1 VKKFLTLTL
10 AILLTVTSLSAS
22 FTAASSNEIAV
33 YLGGERMTFDVPPQI
48 IENRTMV
55 PMRAIF
61 EAMNSWVYW
70 NSGTQTV
77 TATGAATTVEMQVG
91 NRVITVN
98 GNEIALDV
106 PPLIVDNRTLVPV
119 RAVAESF
126 DAEVEWNAETQTV
139 SIQTTPYHNYVTIT
153 AERVVTVNLRNGGVV
168 EMRPTGEITLWTVDG
183 QLIFTGS
190 TGDAYVPNVQALTS
204 SNRHDIIYNSANT
217 AFERIY
223 PRLRPFIYTRSQIV
237 LPNRRLTNE
246 EMQEW
251 IAEYHAMD
259 GASAFELEVI
269 QLINEVRRE
278 HNLVELRIHPEL
290 MLASRFYAQTLA
302 NAVFA
307 EIRHEIPGGTAH
319 NFGPYGGSG
328 GTAEAFSVRNRQ
340 GANLATGGWTPEV
353 VVNIWMNS
361 PPHRANLLNASIRYV
376 GVGAQQIGAGPPY
389 TYFMSAPSR
398 AVASTNQSGNASG
411 GSIFRHS
418 LNDQAMQF
426 YNPRNLDYVHP
437 QLEWLYN
444 DNSIVIARVVQNGYT
459 VFVCENVIRDWYNHY
474 GSLDLDDFVDRI
486 YRWTWLAGGDRET
499 EARIRVLR
507 QSSGTH
513 YVFRYQ
519 FASRLVAEFER
530 RAIPIEE
537 AVAMLLI

>member
-1 VKKFLTLTL
+1 MKKFLTLTL
-10 AILLTVTSLSAS
+10 VILLAITSLGVS
-22 FTAASSNEIAV
+22 FTVASSNEIAV
-33 YLGGERMTFDVPPQI
+33 YLNGERMTFDVPPQI
-48 IENRTMV
+48 IDNRTMV

-61 EAMNSWVYW
+61 EALNAWVYW
-70 NSGTQTV
+70 SGNTQTI

-91 NRVITVN
+91 NPIITVN
-98 GNEIALDV
+98 GNEITLDV
-106 PPLIVDNRTLVPV
+106 PPMIIDNRTLVPV

-126 DAEVEWNAETQTV
+126 DAEVEWDAETQTV

-168 EMRPTGEITLWTVDG
+168 EMRPTGEITLWTADG

-190 TGDAYVPNVQALTS
+190 SGADVPNVPALTA
-204 SNRHDIIYNSANT
+204 SNRYDRLYNSANT

-237 LPNRRLTNE
+237 LPNRRLTDE
-246 EMQEW
+246 ETQEW
-251 IAEYHAMD
+251 IAEYHAMG

-269 QLINEVRRE
+269 RLINEVRRE

-302 NAVFA
+302 NALFA
-307 EIRHEIPGGTAH
+307 EIRHTIPGGTAH

-328 GTAEAFSVRNRQ
+328 GTAQAFGIRNRQ

-361 PPHRANLLNASIRYV
+361 PPHRANLLRAGIRYV
-376 GVGAQQIGAGPPY
+376 GVGAQQIEAGPPY

-398 AVASTNQSGNASG
+398 TVTAINQDSNVTA

-418 LNDQAMQF
+418 LNNNAQQF
-426 YNPRNLDYVHP
+426 YTSDDLNHIHQ
-437 QLEWLYN
+437 QLEWIYN
-444 DNSIVIARVVQNGYT
+444 DNSIVIARVAQNGYT

-474 GSLDLDDFVDRI
+474 GEFDLDNFVDRI
-486 YRWTWLAGGDRET
+486 YRWTWLAPGDRET

-507 QSSGTH
+507 QLPGTH

-537 AVAMLLI
+537 AVAILLI